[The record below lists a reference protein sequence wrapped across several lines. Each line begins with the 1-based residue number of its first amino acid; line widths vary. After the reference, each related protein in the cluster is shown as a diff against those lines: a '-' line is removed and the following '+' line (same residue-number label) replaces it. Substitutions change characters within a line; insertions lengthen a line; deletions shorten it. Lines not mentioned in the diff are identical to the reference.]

1 MNCVLLVYSCLFV
14 ADVLRTFA
22 FLGFTVVPPTLSPV
36 DNTDLVLMVMPLD

>member
-1 MNCVLLVYSCLFV
+1 MQIETLVSCFL

-36 DNTDLVLMVMPLD
+36 DNPELVLMGMPLD